1 MGTPPSTAAS
11 GKEGLS
17 PTDHAARRDGVTVRA
32 IAIGAALIP
41 LNSYWMMVAELRWYQ
56 ILSLNPLFVTPVFFL
71 LVGLIVNAG
80 LRRFLPRHAF
90 GPVELATIYVML
102 AVSCTISTHDY
113 GINLM
118 TTIGWP
124 AWYATPENR
133 WEQIMHPHLPRW
145 LFVWSESALKPY
157 YDGGGGFYAWEN
169 ARVWLTPLAVWI
181 PFILVSAGVMLCLNV
196 LVRRAW
202 IEETKLSFPAVRL
215 PVAMLG
221 MDVPRFFA
229 NRLMWIG
236 FVIPVITGN
245 LAGLHELYPSIP
257 YFETRARWPHFT
269 TPPWNVLNW
278 TPYSFYPFAIGM
290 GYFVPTSV
298 LFSCWFFFVFLRMQ
312 YVAGAQFGLSKIRG
326 FPFPMEQGIGAWTTY
341 GILLL
346 YLTRGHW
353 RRLVTGILRGDRFAD
368 AGEIIPYRWALAG
381 AIVGFAALAAFFRV
395 VGMSVVPAVVTLALY
410 FLLAIAITRVRA
422 EAASQHTVWDL
433 EPRNV
438 FNLVDSSFLSR
449 GDLVGG
455 AVSHWFWRLNRS
467 HIMPTQL
474 ESLKIAEML
483 GLPSRDWTGT
493 LILATVV
500 SALAGPWAYLHVI
513 YREGATAKCI
523 GFAQWTGYEA
533 FNWLQSM
540 LTVGHAFE
548 LPRLIAVAA
557 ASLLTLALW
566 ALQARYVWLP
576 LHPLGYCAG
585 PGIIWTWFPFLIAW
599 AVKSLIIRYGG
610 QPMYRKLIPF
620 FLGLMLGDYL
630 TGSAWAIAGP
640 MLQIQ
645 GYQIFH

>member
-1 MGTPPSTAAS
+1 MTTSASRPTGDTELPP
-11 GKEGLS
+11 
-17 PTDHAARRDGVTVRA
+17 PTDAGSPPGRVTLRA
-32 IAIGAALIP
+32 IAIGALLIP

-71 LVGLIVNAG
+71 LAG
-80 LRRFLPRHAF
+80 LTVNGLLRRLAPRHAF
-90 GPVELATIYVML
+90 SPVELATIYVML

-124 AWYATPENR
+124 AGYATPENK
-133 WEQIMHPHLPRW
+133 WETIMYPHLPRW
-145 LFVWSESALKPY
+145 LFVWNESALKSY
-157 YDGGGGFYAWEN
+157 YEGGSSLYVWDN
-169 ARVWLTPLAVWI
+169 ARCWLAPLAIWI
-181 PFILVSAGVMLCLNV
+181 PFILVCAGMMLCLNV
-196 LVRRAW
+196 LIRRAW
-202 IEETKLSFPAVRL
+202 IEETKLSFPVVRL
-215 PVAMLG
+215 PLAMLG
-221 MDVPRFFA
+221 MDVPQFFT

-236 FVIPVITGN
+236 LLIPIVIGN
-245 LAGLHELYPSIP
+245 LAGLHHLYPSIP
-257 YFETRARWPHFT
+257 YIETRARRPHFA

-278 TPYSFYPFAIGM
+278 TPYSFYPFAVGM
-290 GYFVPTSV
+290 GYFVPTDV

-346 YLTRGHW
+346 YLTRSHW
-353 RRLVTGILRGDRFAD
+353 RRLVTGILRGDTFAD
-368 AGEIIPYRWALAG
+368 AREIVPYRWALGG
-381 AIVGFAALAAFFRV
+381 AIVGFAALTAFFRL
-395 VGMSVVPAVVTLALY
+395 VGMSILPGIITLALY
-410 FLLAIAITRVRA
+410 FLLAVAITRVRA

-438 FNLVDSSFLSR
+438 FNLVDSSLLTR

-474 ESLKIAEML
+474 ESLKIAEVL
-483 GLPSRDWTGT
+483 GLRSRDWTGT
-493 LILATVV
+493 LVVATMV

-523 GFAQWTGYEA
+523 GFARWTGYEA

-548 LPRLIAVAA
+548 LPRLIAVGA
-557 ASLLTLALW
+557 ASALTLVLW

-585 PGIIWTWFPFLIAW
+585 PGIIWTWFPFFIAW

-630 TGSAWAIAGP
+630 TGSAWAIIGP